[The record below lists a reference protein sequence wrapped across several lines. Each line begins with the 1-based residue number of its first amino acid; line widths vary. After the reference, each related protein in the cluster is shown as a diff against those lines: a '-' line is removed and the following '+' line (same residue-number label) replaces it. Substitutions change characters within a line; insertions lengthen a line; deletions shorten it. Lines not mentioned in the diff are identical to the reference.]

1 MASPTSNDS
10 STNGHCRVVVLISGS
25 GSNLQALIDGQQQ
38 NTLPISIVGVISNKP
53 DVYGLQRADLA
64 SIPHCVVNHR
74 DYDGREAFDQAL
86 SNAIDQYQP
95 DLVILA
101 GFMRILTADFVR
113 HYQGRMLNIHPSLLP
128 KYQGLHTH
136 QRALDANDQ
145 QHGVTVH
152 FVTEEL
158 DGGPTIIQ
166 AIVPIVGGDTID
178 TLAKRVQTQEHI
190 IYPMA
195 VEWFATGRLRLDT
208 KSTQNTQNTQIVL
221 LDNEPLATHGYQI
234 DSTLAKA

>member
-1 MASPTSNDS
+1 MASPTSNETTPS
-10 STNGHCRVVVLISGS
+10 NGSCRVVVLISGS
-25 GSNLQALIDGQQQ
+25 GSNLQALIDSQQQ
-38 NTLPISIVGVISNKP
+38 NLPISIVGVISNKP
-53 DVYGLQRADLA
+53 DVYGLQRADA
-64 SIPHCVVNHR
+64 ACIPHQVVNHR
-74 DYDGREAFDQAL
+74 DYDGREPFDQAL
-86 SNAIDQYQP
+86 AATIDQYQP

-113 HYQGRMLNIHPSLLP
+113 QYQGRMLNIHPSLLP

-136 QRALDANDQ
+136 QRALDANDH

-166 AIVPIVGGDTID
+166 AIVPVVTGDTVD
-178 TLAKRVQTQEHI
+178 TLTKRVQAQEHI

-195 VEWFATGRLRLDT
+195 VEWFATQRLRLDPQD
-208 KSTQNTQNTQIVL
+208 TQKVL
-221 LDNEPLATHGYQI
+221 LDNEPLAPHGYQI
-234 DSTLAKA
+234 KCDQINGTNANA

>member
-1 MASPTSNDS
+1 MVSPTPHHS
-10 STNGHCRVVVLISGS
+10 SSHENCRVVVLISGG

-38 NTLPISIVGVISNKP
+38 ALPISIVGVISNKP

-64 SIPHCVVNHR
+64 GIPHQVVNHR
-74 DYDGREAFDQAL
+74 DYAGREPFDQAL
-86 SNAIDQYQP
+86 ATAINQYQP

-113 HYQGRMLNIHPSLLP
+113 QYQGRMLNIHPSLLP

-158 DGGPTIIQ
+158 DGGPTVIQ
-166 AIVPIVGGDTID
+166 AIVPIVADDTID
-178 TLAKRVQTQEHI
+178 TLTQRVQAQEHI

-195 VEWFATGRLRLDT
+195 VEWFANQRLRLDT
-208 KSTQNTQNTQIVL
+208 QDTQKVL
-221 LDNEPLATHGYQI
+221 LDNEPLAPNGHQI
-234 DSTLAKA
+234 QCERVNSTRAKA